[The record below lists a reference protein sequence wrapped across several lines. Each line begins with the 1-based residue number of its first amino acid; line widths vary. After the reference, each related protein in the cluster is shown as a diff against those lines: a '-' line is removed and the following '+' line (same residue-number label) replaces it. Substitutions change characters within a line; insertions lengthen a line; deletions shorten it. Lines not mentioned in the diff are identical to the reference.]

1 VVAAVI
7 RLGLVGAGSVAQ
19 AIHIPTVARLGGDVC
34 VTEVMDVDPE
44 LARVVAGP
52 HGARATS
59 TLEEMLAG
67 DGIDVAVIGSPN
79 AFHLAQIE
87 AVCAAGVSGIMVEK
101 PVVLT
106 RAEAQRM
113 AAAVTAAGVALVVG
127 AMHTYDPAWLAAR
140 EALEGFGP
148 LADQGPFHVRSA
160 VHIPGNE
167 RFEDMATT
175 MTRPV
180 REARPAPSAQ
190 AQLRGGVMGLA
201 IHDLP
206 LVRTVLP
213 RIDEVVSAKRLE
225 PWGYVIT
232 ATGAG
237 GTLEL
242 LARTGGT
249 WRPDWAVDIWGRD
262 LELSLDFPPSY
273 VHAGSGSARLRGP
286 DGRDHVFGPY
296 PTNGYVGEWRELLAV
311 LGGQPPRYDVQYLVD
326 DVAYAIDL
334 ADHAVAALEDETA
347 GAAR

>member
-1 VVAAVI
+1 
-7 RLGLVGAGSVAQ
+7 
-19 AIHIPTVARLGGDVC
+19 
-34 VTEVMDVDPE
+34 
-44 LARVVAGP
+44 
-52 HGARATS
+52 
-59 TLEEMLAG
+59 
-67 DGIDVAVIGSPN
+67 
-79 AFHLAQIE
+79 
-87 AVCAAGVSGIMVEK
+87 
-101 PVVLT
+101 
-106 RAEAQRM
+106 
-113 AAAVTAAGVALVVG
+113 
-127 AMHTYDPAWLAAR
+127 
-140 EALEGFGP
+140 
-148 LADQGPFHVRSA
+148 
-160 VHIPGNE
+160 
-167 RFEDMATT
+167 
-175 MTRPV
+175 
-180 REARPAPSAQ
+180 
-190 AQLRGGVMGLA
+190 MGLA

>member
-1 VVAAVI
+1 MQERAVVAVI

-44 LARVVAGP
+44 LARVGAGP

-67 DGIDVAVIGSPN
+67 DGIDVAVIGSPD

-87 AVCAAGVSGIMVEK
+87 AVCAAGVSGIMAEK

-113 AAAVTAAGVALVVG
+113 AAAVTAA
-127 AMHTYDPAWLAAR
+127 
-140 EALEGFGP
+140 
-148 LADQGPFHVRSA
+148 
-160 VHIPGNE
+160 
-167 RFEDMATT
+167 
-175 MTRPV
+175 
-180 REARPAPSAQ
+180 
-190 AQLRGGVMGLA
+190 
-201 IHDLP
+201 
-206 LVRTVLP
+206 
-213 RIDEVVSAKRLE
+213 
-225 PWGYVIT
+225 
-232 ATGAG
+232 GAG

-262 LELSLDFPPSY
+262 LELSLDFPPTY

-347 GAAR
+347 AAAR